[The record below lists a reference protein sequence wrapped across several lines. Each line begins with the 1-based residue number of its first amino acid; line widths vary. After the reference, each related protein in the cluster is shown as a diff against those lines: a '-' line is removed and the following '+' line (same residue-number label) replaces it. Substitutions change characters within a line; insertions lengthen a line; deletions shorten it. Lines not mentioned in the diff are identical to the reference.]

1 MYRTSAEETDMV
13 KGCIPCGEGEHK
25 QGYRGSRVCVLFRA
39 MGIVIGNSW
48 S

>member
-1 MYRTSAEETDMV
+1 MYRASVEGTDMV
-13 KGCIPCGEGEHK
+13 KGCISYGEGEHK
-25 QGYRGSRVCVLFRA
+25 QGCRGSRVCVLFRA